1 MILYSSP
8 AERAYQISIH
18 LIAGLIAVSAVF
30 PLVYVIGM
38 SMTTQSELIKRN
50 YFVIIPLEPT
60 LQGYERVL
68 GQVSVWRAFL
78 ISVLRS
84 TIGPALALVFTLVG
98 AYALSIRGLPGRGI
112 ILLLVLAS
120 IIFPGGLIPN
130 YLVMRRL
137 GLLNNFWVMV
147 LPYLGHSFGLLVIK
161 VFIEN
166 LPEGLVESAHIDG
179 ANHLQMLVWIITPL
193 TAPALAAIGMF
204 SIVEHWNSWFDALV
218 YLSEDRLW
226 PLQLIL
232 RNILLGAFNQSE
244 VYQMM
249 GRRQINP
256 ESLKM
261 TTVVVGI
268 VPLLCVYPFVQ
279 KHFIKGVYLG
289 AIKG

>member
-1 MILYSSP
+1 M
-8 AERAYQISIH
+8 
-18 LIAGLIAVSAVF
+18 
-30 PLVYVIGM
+30 
-38 SMTTQSELIKRN
+38 
-50 YFVIIPLEPT
+50 
-60 LQGYERVL
+60 
-68 GQVSVWRAFL
+68 
-78 ISVLRS
+78 
-84 TIGPALALVFTLVG
+84 
-98 AYALSIRGLPGRGI
+98 
-112 ILLLVLAS
+112 LAS
-120 IIFPGGLIPN
+120 IIFPGGLIPS

-137 GLLNNFWVMV
+137 GLLNNFWVMI
-147 LPYLGHSFGLLVIK
+147 LPFLGHSFGLLVIK

-166 LPEGLVESAHIDG
+166 LPEGLVESARIDG
-179 ANHLQMLVWIITPL
+179 AGHLQMLVWIITPL

-218 YLSEDRLW
+218 YLSDDALW

-232 RNILLGAFNQSE
+232 RHILLGAYAQSE
-244 VYQMM
+244 VYQVM